1 MPDKP
6 KTIKEYLDTLTPE
19 RKKAVNALRR
29 TIKANMGKG
38 IKEGVQYGMVGYFLP
53 HSLYPEG
60 YHCDPKQP
68 LPFASIASQ
77 KNHIGIYLFCA
88 YAQPEE
94 NARFQKEWKAAGKRL
109 DMGKGCVRAKSLEDI
124 PLEVV
129 GRAIKRMT
137 VKKFVKAYE
146 ESLPASVKAKRE
158 KAAKKKP
165 AAKKAAARKKPAAKK
180 ATTKKKASRKKAA
193 KK

>member
-6 KTIKEYLDTLTPE
+6 KTVKEYLDTLPPD

-29 TIKANMGKG
+29 TIKANMDKG
-38 IKEGVQYGMVGYFLP
+38 IKEGIQYGMVGYFLP

-60 YHCDPKQP
+60 YHCDSKQP
-68 LPFASIASQ
+68 LPFASVASQ
-77 KNHIGIYLFCA
+77 KSHIGLYLFCA

-94 NARFQKEWKAAGKRL
+94 RARFESEWQATGKRL
-109 DMGKGCVRAKSLEDI
+109 DMGKGCVRVKSLEDI

-137 VKKFVKAYE
+137 VRKFVKAYE
-146 ESLPASVKAKRE
+146 GSLPASVKAKRE
-158 KAAKKKP
+158 RAAKKKASKKKP
-165 AAKKAAARKKPAAKK
+165 AAKKAAARKKPA
-180 ATTKKKASRKKAA
+180 TKKKATR
-193 KK
+193 